1 MLVGAFLVYRIMKPK
16 IERLKQLTNIDPLTG
31 LYDASDLQ
39 RLLAFDIQRAN
50 RYKCKLSVLLFEIDD
65 FESLTEKFSQANN
78 DHILKQISQIIL
90 NGDVKSSKQ
99 KFYGIRH
106 SDIAFHYLSS
116 SKFLI
121 LLPETKARGSQ
132 IAAERIRE
140 IIMHYRFEMMD
151 SKKFIL
157 LTMSAGI
164 VSFDHK
170 KDTQE
175 TLLQRAEMMLTK
187 AQIVQNNV
195 AIENPIN
202 NVLPFFQKKNSDTIN
217 A

>member
-1 MLVGAFLVYRIMKPK
+1 
-16 IERLKQLTNIDPLTG
+16 
-31 LYDASDLQ
+31 
-39 RLLAFDIQRAN
+39 
-50 RYKCKLSVLLFEIDD
+50 
-65 FESLTEKFSQANN
+65 
-78 DHILKQISQIIL
+78 
-90 NGDVKSSKQ
+90 
-99 KFYGIRH
+99 
-106 SDIAFHYLSS
+106 
-116 SKFLI
+116 
-121 LLPETKARGSQ
+121 
-132 IAAERIRE
+132 
-140 IIMHYRFEMMD
+140 MHYRFEMMD